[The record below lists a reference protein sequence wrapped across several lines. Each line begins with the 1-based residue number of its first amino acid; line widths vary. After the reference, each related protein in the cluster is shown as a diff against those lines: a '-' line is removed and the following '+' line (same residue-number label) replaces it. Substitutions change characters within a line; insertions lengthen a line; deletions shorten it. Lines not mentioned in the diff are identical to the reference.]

1 MKLYKWVTAIRSEG
15 KPIIGHMIIE
25 KAKFSIIYRVS
36 QEERT

>member
-25 KAKFSIIYRVS
+25 KVKSSITHMCLCFV
-36 QEERT
+36 